1 MLQAYCNSLNCLQV
15 QQCTGFKSMT
25 IICSTIKVCFTC
37 CRVSFADINGTR
49 YSKADLLICSMC
61 DDDPLFGK
69 LVDLVITQSN
79 KCWLVLQP
87 FKATRFNQH
96 FNSYEVEPQGNYIIC
111 QQQDLVDHHTLSI
124 CKSFDSTLQST
135 NFVTLKYF
143 VM

>member
-1 MLQAYCNSLNCLQV
+1 MQYYES
-15 QQCTGFKSMT
+15 F
-25 IICSTIKVCFTC
+25 FTF

-49 YSKADLLICSMC
+49 YSKGDLLICGMC

-69 LVDLVITQSN
+69 LVDLVVTQN
-79 KCWLVLQP
+79 NECWLVLQP

-96 FNSYEVEPQGNYIIC
+96 FNSFEIEPQGNYIIC
-111 QQQDLVDHHTLSI
+111 QQQDLVDHHPLSI
-124 CKSFDSTLQST
+124 CKSFDSTLRST